1 MCVSV
6 LCDSRVRVDSVPIRV
21 IVTSAARA
29 SSYTRIHERH
39 ARQTRR
45 RVASAN
51 RAATSSEQLLRA
63 ACVAAAAAATTA
75 RHVRHAAQRRRA
87 SAPLAAAM
95 SRAKTGAR
103 LAWRRESV
111 VTVCSHV
118 WNLGAR
124 RCGGARWAVAVY
136 FVSAGPCAFDRSGYL

>member
-1 MCVSV
+1 MCHIMCVSV
-6 LCDSRVRVDSVPIRV
+6 LCDSRVHVDSVPVRV
-21 IVTSAARA
+21 ILTSAARA

-45 RVASAN
+45 RVASAK
-51 RAATSSEQLLRA
+51 RAATRSEQLLRA

-87 SAPLAAAM
+87 SAPLATAM
-95 SRAKTGAR
+95 SRETTRAR

-111 VTVCSHV
+111 LADSSHV
-118 WNLGAR
+118 RNLSARGGVAARGRRSQGFVCECGA
-124 RCGGARWAVAVY
+124 W
-136 FVSAGPCAFDRSGYL
+136 